1 MIQRL
6 VRSVESCKL
15 DLRRFG
21 AKFTANSSQ
30 PYFLGHEREDVVK
43 HRKEFVKYFI
53 EREQHSY
60 TITNDTVPQWKTP
73 TTKPTILLCHDES
86 TYKCGEIPGKR
97 WIMSDNAPFYNKGR
111 GRSIMCSDLLV
122 MHPSEPF
129 FSLTDKEYSEALKK
143 YPHLNYDCDT
153 NYEKNSVSAAINVS
167 GDNYFDN
174 LDILSQLKRLFQ
186 LLAFKNEYK
195 NHNFVCLLDNA
206 RTHTAAN
213 THINDFGMKPGTRCP
228 VDKIDY
234 IDENS
239 KQQTMECYNDDGYS
253 KDLLALAY
261 ELNVFAPR
269 KCKVNELK

>member
-21 AKFTANSSQ
+21 GKFTANSSQ
-30 PYFLGHEREDVVK
+30 PYFFEHEREDVVK
-43 HRKEFVKYFI
+43 HRKEFVRYFI

-111 GRSIMCSDLLV
+111 GR
-122 MHPSEPF
+122 
-129 FSLTDKEYSEALKK
+129 KYSEALKK

-174 LDILSQLKRLFQ
+174 QDILSQFKRLFQ

-213 THINDFGMKPGTRCP
+213 THINDFGMRPGTRCP